1 MKRTVLV
8 VDDEANMQ
16 TVMRMGE
23 AEFSPMHLMC
33 IGAAE
38 RPHMGESE
46 NSQTS
51 SGRLRRRTGA
61 ADSCCTLGCKR
72 AGVS

>member
-33 IGAAE
+33 NGAAE
-38 RPHMGESE
+38 PPHKGE
-46 NSQTS
+46 
-51 SGRLRRRTGA
+51 
-61 ADSCCTLGCKR
+61 
-72 AGVS
+72 